1 MDEKYR
7 RAVDAAA
14 IFSETDLN
22 GRITYVNDQFC
33 AVSGYSREEL
43 LGQNHRLLNSGLH
56 SADFFAAMWRTI
68 ALGNIWKGE
77 ICNRAKDGSL
87 YWVDSTMVPVFDDA
101 TGRVHRYLS
110 IRFDISEKRQLLQS
124 LQWRVGHDV
133 LTGLPNRAFL
143 SDLLDQAL
151 EFSRHENIP
160 LAVCMLDLDGFKAVN
175 DGYGHAS
182 GDMLLVEVAKRLRD
196 IVRGEDVVARLA
208 GDEFVLV
215 LRYVRDL
222 QELRAALNRVLG
234 AISAPYTLHGKDIN
248 VFASIGVTL
257 FPHDNE
263 DAETLLRHADQ
274 AMYVAK
280 QRGRNRFHL
289 FDVSRD
295 QEVKVTHQTVER
307 VRQALAAGE
316 LRLHFQ
322 PKVNMRRGV
331 VVGFEALLR
340 WEHPQN
346 GMVPPREFLPLV
358 EDTDLII
365 DIGEWVM
372 DQVLSQLHRWQQAGQ
387 GWPVSIN
394 IAARHFQR
402 ADFVERLRQVL
413 ARHAQVAP
421 QMLDLEIVES
431 VAIENIQHVS
441 ACLQACQALGVQFSL
456 GDFGTGYSSLSYL
469 KRLRTQTIKIDKS
482 FVRDILNDRDDLA
495 LTTAVIGL
503 ARAFGRQVI
512 AEGLESVEHGELL
525 LRLGCEVA
533 QGYFIARPMPPGEVP
548 DWVARFVAPS
558 QWQALG
564 QTALNAPL
572 RLKPEPIKAP

>member
-14 IFSETDLN
+14 IFSETDLS

-33 AVSGYSREEL
+33 IISGYSREEL
-43 LGQNHRLLNSGLH
+43 IGQNHRLLNSGLH
-56 SADFFAAMWRTI
+56 SADFFATLWRTI
-68 ALGNIWKGE
+68 ALGSVWKGE

-87 YWVDSTMVPVFDDA
+87 YWVDSTMVPVLNDT
-101 TGRVHRYLS
+101 TGRVDRYLS
-110 IRFDISEKRQLLQS
+110 IRFDISEKRQLLHS

-151 EFSRHENIP
+151 EFSRQENIP

-182 GDMLLVEVAKRLRD
+182 GDLLLVEVAKRLRS

-222 QELRAALNRVLG
+222 PELRAALNRVLG
-234 AISAPYTLHGKDIN
+234 AISAPYSLHGKDVN
-248 VFASIGVTL
+248 VFASVGVTL

-263 DAETLLRHADQ
+263 NAETLLRHADQ

-295 QEVKVTHQTVER
+295 LEVKVTHQTVER

-316 LRLHFQ
+316 LRLYFQ
-322 PKVNMRRGV
+322 PKVNMRLGE

-346 GMVPPREFLPLV
+346 GLVLPREFLPLV
-358 EDTDLII
+358 EETDLII

-372 DQVLSQLHRWQQAGQ
+372 DQVLAQLHRWQQTGQ
-387 GWPVSIN
+387 GWPISIN

-402 ADFVERLRQVL
+402 ADFVERLGQVL

-421 QMLDLEIVES
+421 HLLDLEIVES
-431 VAIENIQHVS
+431 VAVENIQHVS

-482 FVRDILNDRDDLA
+482 FVRDIL
-495 LTTAVIGL
+495 
-503 ARAFGRQVI
+503 
-512 AEGLESVEHGELL
+512 
-525 LRLGCEVA
+525 
-533 QGYFIARPMPPGEVP
+533 
-548 DWVARFVAPS
+548 
-558 QWQALG
+558 
-564 QTALNAPL
+564 
-572 RLKPEPIKAP
+572 

>member
-14 IFSETDLN
+14 IFSETDLT

-33 AVSGYSREEL
+33 ALSGYSRDEL
-43 LGQNHRLLNSGLH
+43 IGQNHRVLNSGFH
-56 SADFFAAMWRTI
+56 PAEFFLGMWRTI
-68 ALGNIWKGE
+68 ALGNVWKGE

-87 YWVDSTMVPVFDDA
+87 FWVESTLVPVLDDV
-101 TGRVHRYLS
+101 TGRIHRYLA
-110 IRFDISEKRQLLQS
+110 IRFDISEKRQLLHS

-151 EFSRHENIP
+151 AFSRQENIP

-182 GDMLLVEVAKRLRD
+182 GDLLLVEVARRLRD

-222 QELRAALNRVLG
+222 PELRAALNRVLG
-234 AISAPYTLHGKDIN
+234 ALSAPYALQDKVLT
-248 VFASIGVTL
+248 VCASIGVTL

-280 QRGRNRFHL
+280 QSGRNRFHL
-289 FDVSRD
+289 FDVGRD
-295 QEVKVTHQTVER
+295 QEVKATHQTVER
-307 VRQALAAGE
+307 VRQALLAGE
-316 LRLHFQ
+316 LHLYYQ
-322 PKVNMRRGV
+322 PKVHMRSGE

-346 GMVPPREFLPLV
+346 GTVRAREFLPLV
-358 EDTDLII
+358 QETDLII
-365 DIGEWVM
+365 DIGEWVI
-372 DQVLSQLHRWQQAGQ
+372 DQVLLQLDRWQAAGKR
-387 GWPVSIN
+387 WPISVN

-402 ADFVERLRQVL
+402 ADFVERLGQLL

-421 QMLDLEIVES
+421 QRLDLEIVES

-441 ACLQACQALGVQFSL
+441 ACLQACQALGVRFSL

-469 KRLRTQTIKIDKS
+469 KRLRTQTIKIDRS
-482 FVRDILNDRDDLA
+482 FIRDILHDHDDLA

-512 AEGLESVEHGELL
+512 AEGLESIEHGELL
-525 LRLGCEVA
+525 LQLGCDVA
-533 QGYFIARPMPPGEVP
+533 QGYFIARPMPAADVPG
-548 DWVARFVAPS
+548 WVERFVVPP
-558 QWQALG
+558 QWQLPRSTG
-564 QTALNAPL
+564 KTDG
-572 RLKPEPIKAP
+572 

>member
-14 IFSETDLN
+14 IFSETDLD

-87 YWVDSTMVPVFDDA
+87 YWVDSTMVPVLDDA
-101 TGRVHRYLS
+101 TGRIHRYLS
-110 IRFDISEKRQLLQS
+110 IRFDISEKRQLLQT

-151 EFSRHENIP
+151 EFSRHEHIP

-222 QELRAALNRVLG
+222 PELRAALNRVLG

-248 VFASIGVTL
+248 VFASIGATL
-257 FPHDNE
+257 FPDDNE

-295 QEVKVTHQTVER
+295 QEVKATHQTVER
-307 VRQALAAGE
+307 VRQALVAGE

-402 ADFVERLRQVL
+402 ADFVDRLRQVL

-441 ACLQACQALGVQFSL
+441 ACLKACQALGVQFSL

-482 FVRDILNDRDDLA
+482 FVRDILIDHDDLA

-512 AEGLESVEHGELL
+512 AEGLESLEHGELL

-533 QGYFIARPMPPGEVP
+533 QGYFIGRPMPPGEVP
-548 DWVARFVAPS
+548 AWVAGFTAPS
-558 QWQALG
+558 QWQALDR
-564 QTALNAPL
+564 TA
-572 RLKPEPIKAP
+572 

>member
-1 MDEKYR
+1 MEEKYR

-14 IFSETDLN
+14 IFSETDLT

-33 AVSGYSREEL
+33 AVSGYSRDEL
-43 LGQNHRLLNSGLH
+43 LGQTHRLINSGVH
-56 SADFFAAMWRTI
+56 TADFFAGMWRTI
-68 ALGNIWKGE
+68 ALGNVWKGE

-87 YWVDSTMVPVFDDA
+87 YWVESTLVPVLDDA
-101 TGRVHRYLS
+101 TGRIDRYLS
-110 IRFDISEKRQLLQS
+110 IRFDISEKRQLLHS

-151 EFSRHENIP
+151 EFSRQENIP

-182 GDMLLVEVAKRLRD
+182 GDLLLVEVAKRLRD
-196 IVRGEDVVARLA
+196 IVRSEDVVARLA

-215 LRYVRDL
+215 LRYVCDVV
-222 QELRAALNRVLG
+222 ELRAALNRVLG
-234 AISAPYTLHGKDIN
+234 ALSAPYSLQDKTLN

-280 QRGRNRFHL
+280 QSGRNRFHV
-289 FDVSRD
+289 FDVFRD
-295 QEVKVTHQTVER
+295 QEVKATHQTVER

-316 LRLHFQ
+316 LRLYFQ
-322 PKVNMRRGV
+322 PKVNMRRGI

-340 WEHPQN
+340 WDHPQN
-346 GMVPPREFLPLV
+346 GTVSARDFLPAVV
-358 EDTDLII
+358 ETDLII
-365 DIGEWVM
+365 EIGEWVM
-372 DQVLSQLHRWQQAGQ
+372 DQVLLQLDRWQQAGQ
-387 GWPVSIN
+387 CWPVSVN

-402 ADFVERLRQVL
+402 ADFVDRLSMVL
-413 ARHAQVAP
+413 ACHARVAP

-441 ACLQACQALGVQFSL
+441 ACLEACQALGVQFSL

-482 FVRDILNDRDDLA
+482 FVRDILHDHDDLA

-512 AEGLESVEHGELL
+512 AEGLESIEHGELL
-525 LRLGCEVA
+525 LQLGCELA
-533 QGYFIARPMPPGEVP
+533 QGYFIARPMPADEVP
-548 DWVARFVAPS
+548 GWVASFVAPP
-558 QWQALG
+558 QWRVQG
-564 QTALNAPL
+564 FPT
-572 RLKPEPIKAP
+572 

>member
-14 IFSETDLN
+14 IFSETDVT

-33 AVSGYSREEL
+33 AVSGYSRDEL

-56 SADFFAAMWRTI
+56 PTEFFLNMWRTI
-68 ALGNIWKGE
+68 ALGNVWKGE

-87 YWVDSTMVPVFDDA
+87 FWVESTLVPVLDDI
-101 TGRVHRYLS
+101 TGRIHRFLA
-110 IRFDISEKRQLLQS
+110 IRFDISEKRQLLHS

-151 EFSRHENIP
+151 AFSRQENIP

-182 GDMLLVEVAKRLRD
+182 GDLLLVEVARRLRD

-222 QELRAALNRVLG
+222 PELRAALNRVLG
-234 AISAPYTLHGKDIN
+234 ALSAPYSVQGKALN

-257 FPHDNE
+257 FPHDDE

-280 QRGRNRFHL
+280 QSGRNRFHL
-289 FDVSRD
+289 FDVGRD
-295 QEVKVTHQTVER
+295 QEVKATHQTVER

-316 LRLHFQ
+316 LRLYYQ
-322 PKVNMRRGV
+322 PKVHMRHGV
-331 VVGFEALLR
+331 IVGFEALLR
-340 WEHPQN
+340 WEHPQK
-346 GMVPPREFLPLV
+346 GTIPAREFLPV
-358 EDTDLII
+358 VAQTDLII
-365 DIGEWVM
+365 DIGEWVI
-372 DQVLSQLHRWQQAGQ
+372 DQVLQQLGRWQVIGQ
-387 GWPVSIN
+387 GWPISVN

-402 ADFVERLRQVL
+402 ADFVDRLDQLL
-413 ARHAQVAP
+413 ARHAHVPP
-421 QMLDLEIVES
+421 QRLDLEIVES
-431 VAIENIQHVS
+431 VAVENIQHVS

-469 KRLRTQTIKIDKS
+469 KRLRTQTIKIDRS
-482 FVRDILNDRDDLA
+482 FIRDILHDHDDLA
-495 LTTAVIGL
+495 LTKAVIGL

-512 AEGLESVEHGELL
+512 AEGVESIEHGRMLL
-525 LRLGCEVA
+525 QLGCDIG
-533 QGYFIARPMPPGEVP
+533 QGYFIARPMPEDEVQR
-548 DWVARFVAPS
+548 WAEQYVAPRP
-558 QWQALG
+558 W
-564 QTALNAPL
+564 
-572 RLKPEPIKAP
+572 RLDEAVP

>member
-14 IFSETDLN
+14 IFSETDLT

-33 AVSGYSREEL
+33 AVSGYSRDEL

-56 SADFFAAMWRTI
+56 SADFFAGMWRTI
-68 ALGNIWKGE
+68 ALGNVWKGE
-77 ICNRAKDGSL
+77 ICNRAKNGSL
-87 YWVDSTMVPVFDDA
+87 YWVESTLVPLVDDA
-101 TGRVHRYLS
+101 TGRIHRYLA
-110 IRFDISEKRQLLQS
+110 IRFDISEKRQLLHS

-151 EFSRHENIP
+151 AFSREENIP

-182 GDMLLVEVAKRLRD
+182 GDLLLVEVAKRLRD

-215 LRYVRDL
+215 LRYVRDVP
-222 QELRAALNRVLG
+222 ELRAVLNRVLG
-234 AISAPYTLHGKDIN
+234 AISAPYQLRGKTLN
-248 VFASIGVTL
+248 VYASIGVTL
-257 FPHDNE
+257 FPNDNQ

-280 QRGRNRFHL
+280 QSGRNRFHL
-289 FDVSRD
+289 FDVFRD
-295 QEVKVTHQTVER
+295 REVKATHQTVER

-316 LRLHFQ
+316 LRVHFQ

-346 GMVPPREFLPLV
+346 GMVPAREFLPLV
-358 EDTDLII
+358 EETDLII

-372 DQVLSQLHRWQQAGQ
+372 DQVMMQLDRWQQAGQ
-387 GWPVSIN
+387 GWPISVN

-402 ADFVERLRQVL
+402 ADFVDRLRQVL
-413 ARHAQVAP
+413 ARHARVAP
-421 QMLDLEIVES
+421 QMLDLEIVEA

-456 GDFGTGYSSLSYL
+456 GDFGTGYSSLNYL

-482 FVRDILNDRDDLA
+482 FVRDILHDRDDLA

-512 AEGLESVEHGELL
+512 AEGLESIEHGELL
-525 LRLGCEVA
+525 LQLGCDVA
-533 QGYFIARPMPPGEVP
+533 QGCFIARPMPAVEVP
-548 DWVARFVAPS
+548 GWVEGFVAPP
-558 QWQALG
+558 QWQVDE
-564 QTALNAPL
+564 TV
-572 RLKPEPIKAP
+572 

>member
-14 IFSETDLN
+14 IFSETDLS

-33 AVSGYSREEL
+33 TISGYSREEL
-43 LGQNHRLLNSGLH
+43 IGQNHRLLNSGLH
-56 SADFFAAMWRTI
+56 SADFFASLWRTI
-68 ALGNIWKGE
+68 ALGSVWKGE

-87 YWVDSTMVPVFDDA
+87 YWVDSTMVPVLDDA

-110 IRFDISEKRQLLQS
+110 IRFDISEKRQLLHS

-151 EFSRHENIP
+151 EFSRKENIP

-182 GDMLLVEVAKRLRD
+182 GDLLLVEVAKRLRM

-222 QELRAALNRVLG
+222 PELRAALNRVLG
-234 AISAPYTLHGKDIN
+234 AISAPYSLHGKDIN

-257 FPHDNE
+257 FPYDNE

-295 QEVKVTHQTVER
+295 QEVKATHQTVER
-307 VRQALAAGE
+307 VRQALADGE
-316 LRLHFQ
+316 LCLHFQ
-322 PKVNMRRGV
+322 PKVNMRSGE

-346 GMVPPREFLPLV
+346 GLVPPREFLPLV
-358 EDTDLII
+358 EETDLII

-372 DQVLSQLHRWQQAGQ
+372 DQVLSQLQRWQQAGK

-402 ADFVERLRQVL
+402 VDFVERLQQVL
-413 ARHAQVAP
+413 ARHNQVAP
-421 QMLDLEIVES
+421 QLLDLEIVES
-431 VAIENIQHVS
+431 VAVENIQHVS

-482 FVRDILNDRDDLA
+482 FVRDILHDHDDLA

-512 AEGLESVEHGELL
+512 AEGLESIEHGQLL
-525 LRLGCEVA
+525 LSLGCEVA
-533 QGYFIARPMPPGEVP
+533 QGYFIARPMPPAEVP
-548 DWVARFVAPS
+548 GWVAGFIAPA
-558 QWQALG
+558 QWRELDQVG
-564 QTALNAPL
+564 
-572 RLKPEPIKAP
+572 

>member
-14 IFSETDLN
+14 IFSETDLS

-33 AVSGYSREEL
+33 AVSGYHRDEL

-56 SADFFAAMWRTI
+56 SADFFAGMWRTI
-68 ALGNIWKGE
+68 ALGNVWRGE
-77 ICNRAKDGSL
+77 ICNRAKDGTL
-87 YWVDSTMVPVFDDA
+87 YWVESTMVPVVDDA
-101 TGRVHRYLS
+101 SGLVDRYLS
-110 IRFDISEKRQLLQS
+110 IRFDVSEKRQLLHS

-143 SDLLDQAL
+143 ADLLDQAL
-151 EFSRHENIP
+151 EFSRQENIP

-182 GDMLLVEVAKRLRD
+182 GDLLLVEVAKRLRD
-196 IVRGEDVVARLA
+196 ILRGEDVVARLA

-215 LRYVRDL
+215 LRYVHDL
-222 QELRAALNRVLG
+222 SELRAALSRVLE
-234 AISAPYTLHGKDIN
+234 AISAPYSLHGKDIN

-257 FPHDNE
+257 FPDDNE
-263 DAETLLRHADQ
+263 DAEMLLRHADQ

-280 QRGRNRFHL
+280 QGGRNRFHV
-289 FDVSRD
+289 FDVTRD
-295 QEVKVTHQTVER
+295 QEVKATHQTVER
-307 VRQALAAGE
+307 VRQALVMGE
-316 LRLHFQ
+316 LRVHFQ
-322 PKVNMRRGV
+322 PKVNMRSGE

-340 WEHPQN
+340 WDHPEN
-346 GMVPPREFLPLV
+346 GMVSAREFLPPV
-358 EDTDLII
+358 EETDLII

-372 DQVLSQLHRWQQAGQ
+372 DQVLTQLLRWQQAGKR
-387 GWPVSIN
+387 WPVSIN

-402 ADFVERLRQVL
+402 ADFVDRLSQVL

-431 VAIENIQHVS
+431 VAVENIQHVS
-441 ACLQACQALGVQFSL
+441 VCLQACQALGVQFSL
-456 GDFGTGYSSLSYL
+456 GDFGTGYSSLSHL

-482 FVRDILNDRDDLA
+482 FVRDILIDRDDLA

-512 AEGLESVEHGELL
+512 AEGLESLEHGQLL
-525 LRLGCEVA
+525 LRLGCDVA
-533 QGYFIARPMPPGEVP
+533 QGYFIARPMPPAEVP
-548 DWVARFVAPS
+548 GWVEGFVAPA
-558 QWQALG
+558 QWQVLD
-564 QTALNAPL
+564 QTG
-572 RLKPEPIKAP
+572 

>member
-14 IFSETDLN
+14 IFSETDLS
-22 GRITYVNDQFC
+22 GRITHVNDQFC
-33 AVSGYSREEL
+33 AISGYSREEL
-43 LGQNHRLLNSGLH
+43 LGQNHRLLNSGTH
-56 SADFFAAMWRTI
+56 STEFFAGMWRTI
-68 ALGNIWKGE
+68 ALGNVWKGE
-77 ICNRAKDGSL
+77 ICNRAKNGSL
-87 YWVDSTMVPVFDDA
+87 YWVESTMVPVLDKA
-101 TGRVHRYLS
+101 TGRVERYLS
-110 IRFDISEKRQLLQS
+110 IRFDISEKRQLLHT

-151 EFSRHENIP
+151 EFSRQENIP

-175 DGYGHAS
+175 DGYGHAT
-182 GDMLLVEVAKRLRD
+182 GDLLLVEVAKRLRSV
-196 IVRGEDVVARLA
+196 IRAEDVVARLA

-222 QELRAALNRVLG
+222 PELRAALNRVLG
-234 AISAPYTLHGKDIN
+234 TISAPYALHGKDIN

-263 DAETLLRHADQ
+263 NAETLLRHADQ

-280 QRGRNRFHL
+280 QSGRKRFHL

-295 QEVKVTHQTVER
+295 REVKATHQTVER
-307 VRQALAAGE
+307 VRQALNNHE
-316 LRLHFQ
+316 LRLYFQ
-322 PKVNMRRGV
+322 PKVNMRQGE

-340 WEHPQN
+340 WKHPQN
-346 GMVPPREFLPLV
+346 GMLAARDFLPLI
-358 EDTDLII
+358 EETDLII

-372 DQVLSQLHRWQQAGQ
+372 DQVLLQLDLWRQAGHD
-387 GWPVSIN
+387 WPVSVN

-402 ADFVERLRQVL
+402 ADFVDRLKSAL
-413 ARHAQVAP
+413 ARHARVAP
-421 QMLDLEIVES
+421 QRLDLEIVES
-431 VAIENIQHVS
+431 VAIENIQHVGE
-441 ACLQACQALGVQFSL
+441 CLRACQALGVQFSL

-469 KRLRTQTIKIDKS
+469 KRLHTQTIKIDKS
-482 FVRDILNDRDDLA
+482 FVRDILHDGDDLA

-512 AEGLESVEHGELL
+512 AEGLESIEHGELL

-533 QGYFIARPMPPGEVP
+533 QGYFIARPMPSSEVP
-548 DWVARFVAPS
+548 GWVEGFVAPL
-558 QWQALG
+558 QWR
-564 QTALNAPL
+564 NC
-572 RLKPEPIKAP
+572 

>member
-87 YWVDSTMVPVFDDA
+87 YWVDSTMVPVLDDA

-402 ADFVERLRQVL
+402 TDFVERLRQVL

-558 QWQALG
+558 QWQTLG

>member
-14 IFSETDLN
+14 IFSETDLS

-33 AVSGYSREEL
+33 AISGYSREEL
-43 LGQNHRLLNSGLH
+43 IGQNHRLLNSGLH
-56 SADFFAAMWRTI
+56 SADFFATLWRTI
-68 ALGNIWKGE
+68 ALGDVWKGE

-87 YWVDSTMVPVFDDA
+87 YWVDSTMVPVLNDA
-101 TGRVHRYLS
+101 TGRVDRYLS
-110 IRFDISEKRQLLQS
+110 IRFDISEKRQLLHS

-151 EFSRHENIP
+151 EFSRKENIP

-182 GDMLLVEVAKRLRD
+182 GDLLLVEVAKRLRT

-222 QELRAALNRVLG
+222 PELRAALNRVLG
-234 AISAPYTLHGKDIN
+234 AISAPYSLHGKDIN

-257 FPHDNE
+257 FPYDNE

-295 QEVKVTHQTVER
+295 QEVKATHQTVER
-307 VRQALAAGE
+307 VRQALTAGE

-322 PKVNMRRGV
+322 PKVNMRRGE

-340 WEHPQN
+340 WQHPQN
-346 GMVPPREFLPLV
+346 GLVPPREFLPLV
-358 EDTDLII
+358 EETDLII

-372 DQVLSQLHRWQQAGQ
+372 DQVLAQLHRWQQVGQ
-387 GWPVSIN
+387 GWPISIN

-413 ARHAQVAP
+413 ARHAQVDP
-421 QMLDLEIVES
+421 QLLDLEIVES
-431 VAIENIQHVS
+431 VAVENIQHVS

-482 FVRDILNDRDDLA
+482 FVRDILHDRDDLA

-512 AEGLESVEHGELL
+512 AEGLESVEHGRLL
-525 LRLGCEVA
+525 LELGCEVA
-533 QGYFIARPMPPGEVP
+533 QGYFIAKPMPPAEVP
-548 DWVARFVAPS
+548 EWVAGFVAPVEWRELD
-558 QWQALG
+558 QVG
-564 QTALNAPL
+564 
-572 RLKPEPIKAP
+572 

>member
-14 IFSETDLN
+14 IFSETDLG

-33 AVSGYSREEL
+33 AISGYSREEL
-43 LGQNHRLLNSGLH
+43 IGQNHRLLNSGLH
-56 SADFFAAMWRTI
+56 SADFFATLWRTI
-68 ALGNIWKGE
+68 ALGSVWKGE

-87 YWVDSTMVPVFDDA
+87 YWVDSTMVPVLDDA

-110 IRFDISEKRQLLQS
+110 IRFDISEKRQLLHS

-151 EFSRHENIP
+151 EFSRKENIP

-182 GDMLLVEVAKRLRD
+182 GDLLLVEVAKRLRM

-222 QELRAALNRVLG
+222 PELRAALNRVLG
-234 AISAPYTLHGKDIN
+234 AISAPYSLHGKDVN

-257 FPHDNE
+257 FPYDNE

-295 QEVKVTHQTVER
+295 LEVKATHQTVER

-316 LRLHFQ
+316 LCLHFQ
-322 PKVNMRRGV
+322 PKVNMRSGE

-340 WEHPQN
+340 WEHPEK
-346 GMVPPREFLPLV
+346 GLVPPREFLPLV
-358 EDTDLII
+358 EETDLIV

-372 DQVLSQLHRWQQAGQ
+372 DQVLGQLQRWQQAGQ
-387 GWPVSIN
+387 GWPISIN

-402 ADFVERLRQVL
+402 VDFVERLRQVL

-421 QMLDLEIVES
+421 QLLDLEIVES
-431 VAIENIQHVS
+431 VAVENIQHVS

-482 FVRDILNDRDDLA
+482 FVRDILHDRDDLA

-512 AEGLESVEHGELL
+512 AEGLESIEHGQLL
-525 LRLGCEVA
+525 LRLGCEIA
-533 QGYFIARPMPPGEVP
+533 QGYFIARPMPPADVP
-548 DWVARFVAPS
+548 GWVAGFVAPL
-558 QWQALG
+558 QWRELDLVG
-564 QTALNAPL
+564 
-572 RLKPEPIKAP
+572 

>member
-14 IFSETDLN
+14 IFSETDLD

-87 YWVDSTMVPVFDDA
+87 YWVDSTMVPVLDDA

-222 QELRAALNRVLG
+222 PELCAALNRVLG
-234 AISAPYTLHGKDIN
+234 AISAPYTLHGKAIN

-548 DWVARFVAPS
+548 AWVAGFVAPS
-558 QWQALG
+558 QWQTLG
-564 QTALNAPL
+564 QTALNAPV
-572 RLKPEPIKAP
+572 RL

>member
-14 IFSETDLN
+14 IFSETDLT

-33 AVSGYSREEL
+33 AVSGYSRDEL

-56 SADFFAAMWRTI
+56 SADFFAGMWHTI
-68 ALGNIWKGE
+68 ALGNVWKGE
-77 ICNRAKDGSL
+77 ICNRAKNGSL
-87 YWVDSTMVPVFDDA
+87 YWVESTLVPLLDDA
-101 TGRVHRYLS
+101 TGRIHRYLA
-110 IRFDISEKRQLLQS
+110 IRFDISEKRQLLHS

-151 EFSRHENIP
+151 AFSREENIP

-182 GDMLLVEVAKRLRD
+182 GDLLLVEVAKRLRD

-215 LRYVRDL
+215 LRYVRDVP
-222 QELRAALNRVLG
+222 ELRAALNRVLG
-234 AISAPYTLHGKDIN
+234 AISAPYQLRGKTLN

-257 FPHDNE
+257 FPDDNQ

-280 QRGRNRFHL
+280 QSGRNRFHL
-289 FDVSRD
+289 FDVFRD
-295 QEVKVTHQTVER
+295 REVKATHQTVER

-316 LRLHFQ
+316 LRVHFQ
-322 PKVNMRRGV
+322 PKVNMRLGV

-346 GMVPPREFLPLV
+346 GMVPAREFLPLV
-358 EDTDLII
+358 EETDLII

-372 DQVLSQLHRWQQAGQ
+372 DQVMMQLDRWQQAGQ
-387 GWPVSIN
+387 GWPISVN

-402 ADFVERLRQVL
+402 ADFVDRLRQVL
-413 ARHAQVAP
+413 ARHAGVAP

-456 GDFGTGYSSLSYL
+456 GDFGTGYSSLNYL

-482 FVRDILNDRDDLA
+482 FIRDILHDRDDLA

-512 AEGLESVEHGELL
+512 AEGLESIEHGELL
-525 LRLGCEVA
+525 MQLGCDVA
-533 QGYFIARPMPPGEVP
+533 QGYFIARPMPAVDVPG
-548 DWVARFVAPS
+548 WVKGFVAPS
-558 QWQALG
+558 QWRALD
-564 QTALNAPL
+564 QTA
-572 RLKPEPIKAP
+572 

>member
-14 IFSETDLN
+14 IFSETDLS

-56 SADFFAAMWRTI
+56 SAEFFAGLWRTI
-68 ALGNIWKGE
+68 AQGSVWKGE

-87 YWVDSTMVPVFDDA
+87 YWVESTMVPVLDDA
-101 TGRVHRYLS
+101 TGKVDRYLS
-110 IRFDISEKRQLLQS
+110 IRFDISEKRQLLHS

-151 EFSRHENIP
+151 EFSRQENIP
-160 LAVCMLDLDGFKAVN
+160 LAVCMVDLDGFKAVN

-182 GDMLLVEVAKRLRD
+182 GDLLLVEVAKRLRS

-222 QELRAALNRVLG
+222 PELRAALNRVLG
-234 AISAPYTLHGKDIN
+234 AISAPYTLHGKELN

-263 DAETLLRHADQ
+263 DAGTLLRHADQ
-274 AMYVAK
+274 AMYLAK
-280 QRGRNRFHL
+280 QGGRNRFHL
-289 FDVSRD
+289 FDVIRD
-295 QEVKVTHQTVER
+295 REVKVTHQTIER
-307 VRQALAAGE
+307 VRQALLAGE

-322 PKVNMRRGV
+322 PRVNMRRGE
-331 VVGFEALLR
+331 VVGFQAVLR
-340 WEHPQN
+340 WEHPQD
-346 GMVPPREFLPLV
+346 GMVPSRNFLPLV
-358 EDTDLII
+358 EETDLII

-372 DQVLSQLHRWQQAGQ
+372 DQVLLQMHRWHQGGQ

-402 ADFVERLRQVL
+402 ADFVDRLGEML
-413 ARHAQVAP
+413 ARHAGVAP

-431 VAIENIQHVS
+431 VAVENIQHVS
-441 ACLQACQALGVQFSL
+441 TCLQACQALGVQFSL

-482 FVRDILNDRDDLA
+482 FVRDILHDRDDLA

-512 AEGLESVEHGELL
+512 AEGLDSIEQGELL
-525 LRLGCEVA
+525 LRLGCDVA
-533 QGYFIARPMPPGEVP
+533 QGHCIARPMPPAEVP
-548 DWVARFVAPS
+548 AWVQGYVAPL
-558 QWQALG
+558 QWRVLQ
-564 QTALNAPL
+564 QTA
-572 RLKPEPIKAP
+572 

>member
-14 IFSETDLN
+14 IFSETDLD

-87 YWVDSTMVPVFDDA
+87 YWVDSTMVPVLDDA

-280 QRGRNRFHL
+280 QSGRNRFHL

-295 QEVKVTHQTVER
+295 QEVKATHQTVER
-307 VRQALAAGE
+307 VRQALVAGE

-402 ADFVERLRQVL
+402 ADFVARLKQVL

-482 FVRDILNDRDDLA
+482 FVRDILIDRDDLA

-533 QGYFIARPMPPGEVP
+533 QGYFIARPMPPAEVP
-548 DWVARFVAPS
+548 GWVAGFVAPS
-558 QWQALG
+558 QWQTLG
-564 QTALNAPL
+564 QTA
-572 RLKPEPIKAP
+572 

>member
-87 YWVDSTMVPVFDDA
+87 YWVDSTMVPVLDDS

-222 QELRAALNRVLG
+222 TELRAALNRVLG

-280 QRGRNRFHL
+280 QSGRNRFHL

-295 QEVKVTHQTVER
+295 QEVKATHQTVER
-307 VRQALAAGE
+307 VRQALVAGE

-340 WEHPQN
+340 WQHPQN

-387 GWPVSIN
+387 GWPISIN

-402 ADFVERLRQVL
+402 ADFVDRLRQVL

-548 DWVARFVAPS
+548 GWVAGFVAPS
-558 QWQALG
+558 QWQTLG
-564 QTALNAPL
+564 QTA
-572 RLKPEPIKAP
+572 

>member
-14 IFSETDLN
+14 IFSETDLS

-56 SADFFAAMWRTI
+56 SAEFFTGLWRTI
-68 ALGNIWKGE
+68 ALGSVWKGE

-87 YWVDSTMVPVFDDA
+87 YWVESTMVPVLDDA
-101 TGRVHRYLS
+101 TGKVDRYLS
-110 IRFDISEKRQLLQS
+110 IRFDISEKRQLLHS

-151 EFSRHENIP
+151 EFSRQENIP

-182 GDMLLVEVAKRLRD
+182 GDLLLVEVAKRLRS

-222 QELRAALNRVLG
+222 PEMRAALNRVLG
-234 AISAPYTLHGKDIN
+234 AISAPYTLLGKELN

-274 AMYVAK
+274 AMYLAK
-280 QRGRNRFHL
+280 QGGRNRFHL
-289 FDVSRD
+289 YDVYRD
-295 QEVKVTHQTVER
+295 REVKVTHQTIER
-307 VRQALAAGE
+307 VRQGLLAGE

-322 PKVNMRRGV
+322 PRVSMRRGE
-331 VVGFEALLR
+331 VVGFQAVLR
-340 WEHPQN
+340 WEHPED
-346 GMVPPREFLPLV
+346 GRVPSRNFLPLV
-358 EDTDLII
+358 EETDLII

-402 ADFVERLRQVL
+402 ADFVDRLGEML

-431 VAIENIQHVS
+431 VAVENIQHVS
-441 ACLQACQALGVQFSL
+441 ACLQACQALGVRFSL

-482 FVRDILNDRDDLA
+482 FVRDILHDRDDLA

-503 ARAFGRQVI
+503 ARAFGRQVV
-512 AEGLESVEHGELL
+512 AEGLDSIEQGELL
-525 LRLGCEVA
+525 MRLGCDVA
-533 QGYFIARPMPPGEVP
+533 QGHCIARPMPPEEVTG
-548 DWVARFVAPS
+548 WVQGYVAPL
-558 QWQALG
+558 QWRVQQ
-564 QTALNAPL
+564 QTA
-572 RLKPEPIKAP
+572 

>member
-14 IFSETDLN
+14 IFSETDLT

-33 AVSGYSREEL
+33 AVSGYSRDEL

-56 SADFFAAMWRTI
+56 SADFFAGMWRTI
-68 ALGNIWKGE
+68 ALGNVWKGE
-77 ICNRAKDGSL
+77 ICNRAKNGSL
-87 YWVDSTMVPVFDDA
+87 YWVESTLVPLLDDA
-101 TGRVHRYLS
+101 TGRIHRYLA
-110 IRFDISEKRQLLQS
+110 IRFDISEKRQLLHS

-151 EFSRHENIP
+151 AFSREENIP

-182 GDMLLVEVAKRLRD
+182 GDLLLVEVAKRLRD

-215 LRYVRDL
+215 LRYMRDVPDV
-222 QELRAALNRVLG
+222 RAALNRVLG
-234 AISAPYTLHGKDIN
+234 AISAPYLLRGKALN

-257 FPHDNE
+257 YPDDNQ

-280 QRGRNRFHL
+280 QSGRNRFHL
-289 FDVSRD
+289 FDALRD
-295 QEVKVTHQTVER
+295 REVKATHQTVER

-316 LRLHFQ
+316 LRVHFQ

-346 GMVPPREFLPLV
+346 GMVPAREFLPLV
-358 EDTDLII
+358 EETDLII

-372 DQVLSQLHRWQQAGQ
+372 DQVMMQLDRWQQAGQ
-387 GWPVSIN
+387 GWPISVN

-402 ADFVERLRQVL
+402 ADFVDRLRRVL
-413 ARHAQVAP
+413 DRHARVAP
-421 QMLDLEIVES
+421 QMLDLEIVEA

-456 GDFGTGYSSLSYL
+456 GDFGTGYSSLNYL

-482 FVRDILNDRDDLA
+482 FIRDILHDRDDLA
-495 LTTAVIGL
+495 LTAAVIGL

-512 AEGLESVEHGELL
+512 AEGLESIEHGELL
-525 LRLGCEVA
+525 LQLGCDVA
-533 QGYFIARPMPPGEVP
+533 QGYFIARPMPAVEVP
-548 DWVARFVAPS
+548 GWVEGFVAPP
-558 QWQALG
+558 QWRVDE
-564 QTALNAPL
+564 TV
-572 RLKPEPIKAP
+572 

>member
-22 GRITYVNDQFC
+22 GQITYVNDQFC

-87 YWVDSTMVPVFDDA
+87 YWVDSTMVPVLDDA
-101 TGRVHRYLS
+101 TGHVHRYLS

-222 QELRAALNRVLG
+222 TELRAALNRVLG

-280 QRGRNRFHL
+280 QSGRNRFHL

-295 QEVKVTHQTVER
+295 QEVKATHQTVER
-307 VRQALAAGE
+307 VRQALVAGE

-387 GWPVSIN
+387 GWPISIN

-402 ADFVERLRQVL
+402 ADFVDRLRQVL

-525 LRLGCEVA
+525 LQLGCEVA

-548 DWVARFVAPS
+548 DWVAGFIAPS
-558 QWQALG
+558 QWQTLG
-564 QTALNAPL
+564 QTA
-572 RLKPEPIKAP
+572 

>member
-14 IFSETDLN
+14 IFSETDLT
-22 GRITYVNDQFC
+22 GRITHVNDQFC

-43 LGQNHRLLNSGLH
+43 LGQNHRLLNSGMH
-56 SADFFAAMWRTI
+56 SAEFFAGMWRSI
-68 ALGNIWKGE
+68 ALGNVWKGE

-87 YWVDSTMVPVFDDA
+87 YWVESTMVPILDEA
-101 TGRVHRYLS
+101 TGRVERYLS
-110 IRFDISEKRQLLQS
+110 IRFDISEKRQLLHS

-151 EFSRHENIP
+151 EFSRLENIP

-182 GDMLLVEVAKRLRD
+182 GDLLLVEVAKRLRG

-222 QELRAALNRVLG
+222 PELRAALNRVLG
-234 AISAPYTLHGKDIN
+234 AISAPYSLNGKDIH

-280 QRGRNRFHL
+280 QSGRKRFHL

-295 QEVKVTHQTVER
+295 REVKATHQTVEQ
-307 VRQALAAGE
+307 VRRALACGE

-322 PKVNMRRGV
+322 PKVDMRRGE

-346 GMVPPREFLPLV
+346 GIVPAREFLPLV
-358 EDTDLII
+358 EETDLII

-372 DQVLSQLHRWQQAGQ
+372 DQVLAQLDQWRQAGHD
-387 GWPVSIN
+387 WPVSVN

-402 ADFVERLRQVL
+402 ADFVDRLKNVL
-413 ARHAQVAP
+413 ARHAGVAP
-421 QMLDLEIVES
+421 QRLDLEIVES

-441 ACLQACQALGVQFSL
+441 DCLQACQALGVQFSL

-469 KRLRTQTIKIDKS
+469 KRLRTQTIKIDKT
-482 FVRDILNDRDDLA
+482 FVRDILHDSDDLA
-495 LTTAVIGL
+495 LTTAIIGL

-525 LRLGCEVA
+525 LRLGCDVA
-533 QGYFIARPMPPGEVP
+533 QGYFIARPMPSTDVPG
-548 DWVARFVAPS
+548 WVAAFVTPP
-558 QWQALG
+558 QWQAPDLLK
-564 QTALNAPL
+564 TAG
-572 RLKPEPIKAP
+572 

>member
-87 YWVDSTMVPVFDDA
+87 YWVDSTMVPVLDDA

-280 QRGRNRFHL
+280 QSGRNRFHL

-295 QEVKVTHQTVER
+295 QEVKATHQTVER

-533 QGYFIARPMPPGEVP
+533 QGYFISRPMPPAEVP
-548 DWVARFVAPS
+548 AWVAGFIAPS
-558 QWQALG
+558 QWQTLG
-564 QTALNAPL
+564 QTA
-572 RLKPEPIKAP
+572 

>member
-14 IFSETDLN
+14 IFSETDLS
-22 GRITYVNDQFC
+22 GRITHVNDQFC
-33 AVSGYSREEL
+33 AVSGYSRDEL
-43 LGQNHRLLNSGLH
+43 LGQNHRLLNSGVH
-56 SADFFAAMWRTI
+56 TAEFFAGMWRTI
-68 ALGNIWKGE
+68 ALGEVWKGD

-87 YWVDSTMVPVFDDA
+87 YWVESTMVPVLNDV
-101 TGRVHRYLS
+101 TGRVDRYLS
-110 IRFDISEKRQLLQS
+110 IRFDISEKRQLLHS

-151 EFSRHENIP
+151 EFSRRENIP

-182 GDMLLVEVAKRLRD
+182 GDQLLVEVAKRLRQ

-222 QELRAALNRVLG
+222 PELRAALNRVLG

-257 FPHDNE
+257 FPFDNE

-295 QEVKVTHQTVER
+295 QEVKATHQTVER
-307 VRQALAAGE
+307 VRQALAADE
-316 LRLHFQ
+316 LCLHFQ
-322 PKVNMRRGV
+322 PKVNMRLGV

-346 GMVPPREFLPLV
+346 GLVPARDFLPLV
-358 EDTDLII
+358 AETDLIV

-372 DQVLSQLHRWQQAGQ
+372 DQVLTQLHRWQQAGQ
-387 GWPVSIN
+387 SWPISIN
-394 IAARHFQR
+394 VAARHFQR
-402 ADFVERLRQVL
+402 ADFVGRLRHVL
-413 ARHAQVAP
+413 ARHADVAP

-482 FVRDILNDRDDLA
+482 FVRDILDDRDDLA

-512 AEGLESVEHGELL
+512 AEGLQSIEHGELL

-533 QGYFIARPMPPGEVP
+533 QGNFIARPMPPADVP
-548 DWVARFVAPS
+548 AWVAGFVAPV
-558 QWQALG
+558 QWQALDRVG
-564 QTALNAPL
+564 
-572 RLKPEPIKAP
+572 

>member
-14 IFSETDLN
+14 IFSETDLD

-87 YWVDSTMVPVFDDA
+87 YWVDSTMVPVLDDA

-222 QELRAALNRVLG
+222 PELCAALNRVLG
-234 AISAPYTLHGKDIN
+234 AISAPYTLHGKGIN

-280 QRGRNRFHL
+280 QSGRNRFHL

-295 QEVKVTHQTVER
+295 QEVKATHQTVER

-548 DWVARFVAPS
+548 AWVAGFVAPL
-558 QWQALG
+558 QWQALE
-564 QTALNAPL
+564 QTA
-572 RLKPEPIKAP
+572 

>member
-14 IFSETDLN
+14 IFSETDLS

-56 SADFFAAMWRTI
+56 SAEFFTGLWRTI
-68 ALGNIWKGE
+68 ALGSVWKGE

-87 YWVDSTMVPVFDDA
+87 YWVESTMVPVLDDA
-101 TGRVHRYLS
+101 TGKVDRYLS
-110 IRFDISEKRQLLQS
+110 IRFDISEKRQLLHS

-151 EFSRHENIP
+151 EFSRQENIP

-182 GDMLLVEVAKRLRD
+182 GDLLLVEVAKRLRS

-222 QELRAALNRVLG
+222 PEMRAALNRVLG
-234 AISAPYTLHGKDIN
+234 AISAPYTLLGKELN

-274 AMYVAK
+274 AMYLAK
-280 QRGRNRFHL
+280 QGGRNRFHL
-289 FDVSRD
+289 YDVYRD
-295 QEVKVTHQTVER
+295 REVKVTHQTIER
-307 VRQALAAGE
+307 VRQGLLAGE

-322 PKVNMRRGV
+322 PRVSMRRGE
-331 VVGFEALLR
+331 VVGFQAVLR
-340 WEHPQN
+340 WEHPED
-346 GMVPPREFLPLV
+346 GRVPSRNFLPLV
-358 EDTDLII
+358 EETDLII

-402 ADFVERLRQVL
+402 ADFVDRLGEML

-431 VAIENIQHVS
+431 VAVENIQHVS
-441 ACLQACQALGVQFSL
+441 ACLQACQALGVRFSL

-482 FVRDILNDRDDLA
+482 FVRDILHDRDDLA

-503 ARAFGRQVI
+503 ARAFGRQVV
-512 AEGLESVEHGELL
+512 AEGLDSIEQGELL
-525 LRLGCEVA
+525 MRLGCDVA
-533 QGYFIARPMPPGEVP
+533 QGHCIARPMPPEEVSA
-548 DWVARFVAPS
+548 WVQGYVAPL
-558 QWQALG
+558 QWRVQQ
-564 QTALNAPL
+564 QTA
-572 RLKPEPIKAP
+572 

>member
-14 IFSETDLN
+14 IFSETDLS
-22 GRITYVNDQFC
+22 GRITHVNDQFC

-43 LGQNHRLLNSGLH
+43 LGQNHRMLNSGMH
-56 SADFFAAMWRTI
+56 ATEFFVEMWRTI
-68 ALGNIWKGE
+68 ALGQIWKGE

-87 YWVDSTMVPVFDDA
+87 YWVDSTMVPVIDSA
-101 TGRVHRYLS
+101 TGRVERYLS
-110 IRFDISEKRQLLQS
+110 IRFDISEKRQLLHS

-151 EFSRHENIP
+151 EFSRQENIA

-175 DGYGHAS
+175 DGYGHAT
-182 GDMLLVEVAKRLRD
+182 GDLLLVEVAKRLRN

-215 LRYVRDL
+215 LRYVHDL
-222 QELRAALNRVLG
+222 PQLRAALNRVLG
-234 AISAPYTLHGKDIN
+234 AISVPYSLHGKDIH

-257 FPHDNE
+257 FPDDNE
-263 DAETLLRHADQ
+263 DAGTLLRHADQ

-280 QRGRNRFHL
+280 QSGRKRFHI
-289 FDVSRD
+289 FDVTRD
-295 QEVKVTHQTVER
+295 REVKATHETVER
-307 VRQALAAGE
+307 VRQALVDGE

-322 PKVNMRRGV
+322 PKVNMRRGR

-346 GMVPPREFLPLV
+346 GLVRAWEFLPQV
-358 EDTDLII
+358 EETDLII
-365 DIGEWVM
+365 DIGEWVI
-372 DQVLSQLHRWQQAGQ
+372 DQVLAQLDRWQQDGHD
-387 GWPVSIN
+387 WPVSIN

-402 ADFVERLRQVL
+402 ADFVERLQNLL
-413 ARHAQVAP
+413 ARHDRVAP
-421 QMLDLEIVES
+421 QRLDLEIVES
-431 VAIENIQHVS
+431 VAVENIQHVS

-482 FVRDILNDRDDLA
+482 FVRDIVHDGDDLA

-503 ARAFGRQVI
+503 ARAFGRQVV
-512 AEGLESVEHGELL
+512 AEGVESIEHGELL
-525 LRLGCEVA
+525 LHLGCEVA
-533 QGYFIARPMPPGEVP
+533 QGDFIAQPMPAVDVPG
-548 DWVARFVAPS
+548 WVAGFVAPA
-558 QWQALG
+558 QWRVAQATGHGLAS
-564 QTALNAPL
+564 ALP
-572 RLKPEPIKAP
+572 PM

>member
-14 IFSETDLN
+14 IFSETDLS

-33 AVSGYSREEL
+33 AISGYSREEL

-56 SADFFAAMWRTI
+56 SAEFFAGLWRTI
-68 ALGNIWKGE
+68 ALGSVWKGE

-87 YWVDSTMVPVFDDA
+87 YWVESTMVPVLDDA
-101 TGRVHRYLS
+101 TGRVDRYLS
-110 IRFDISEKRQLLQS
+110 IRFDISEKRQLLHS

-151 EFSRHENIP
+151 EFSRQENIP

-182 GDMLLVEVAKRLRD
+182 GDLLLVEVAKRLRS

-222 QELRAALNRVLG
+222 PEMRAALNRVLG
-234 AISAPYTLHGKDIN
+234 AISAPYTLLGKELN

-274 AMYVAK
+274 AMYLAK
-280 QRGRNRFHL
+280 QGGRNRFHL
-289 FDVSRD
+289 YDVYRD
-295 QEVKVTHQTVER
+295 REVKVTHQTIER
-307 VRQALAAGE
+307 VRQALLAGE

-322 PKVNMRRGV
+322 PRVSMRRGE
-331 VVGFEALLR
+331 VVGFQAVLR
-340 WEHPQN
+340 WEHPED
-346 GMVPPREFLPLV
+346 GRVPSRNFLPLV
-358 EDTDLII
+358 EETDLII

-402 ADFVERLRQVL
+402 ADFVDRLGEML

-431 VAIENIQHVS
+431 VAVENIQHVS
-441 ACLQACQALGVQFSL
+441 ACLQACQALGVRFSL

-482 FVRDILNDRDDLA
+482 FVRDILHDRDDLA

-503 ARAFGRQVI
+503 ARAFGRQVV
-512 AEGLESVEHGELL
+512 AEGLDSIEQGELL
-525 LRLGCEVA
+525 MRLGCDVA
-533 QGYFIARPMPPGEVP
+533 QGHCIARPMPPEEVTG
-548 DWVARFVAPS
+548 WVQGYVAPL
-558 QWQALG
+558 QWRVLQQSA
-564 QTALNAPL
+564 
-572 RLKPEPIKAP
+572 

>member
-14 IFSETDLN
+14 IFSETDLS

-56 SADFFAAMWRTI
+56 SAEFFTGLWRTI
-68 ALGNIWKGE
+68 ALGSVWKGE

-87 YWVDSTMVPVFDDA
+87 YWVESTMVPVLDDA
-101 TGRVHRYLS
+101 TGKVDRYLS
-110 IRFDISEKRQLLQS
+110 IRFDISEKRQLLHS

-151 EFSRHENIP
+151 EFSRQENIP

-182 GDMLLVEVAKRLRD
+182 GDLLLVEVAKRLRS

-222 QELRAALNRVLG
+222 PEMRAALNRVLG
-234 AISAPYTLHGKDIN
+234 AISAPYTLLGKELN

-274 AMYVAK
+274 AMYLAK
-280 QRGRNRFHL
+280 QGGRNRFHL
-289 FDVSRD
+289 YDVYRD
-295 QEVKVTHQTVER
+295 REVKVTHQTIER
-307 VRQALAAGE
+307 VRQGLLAGE

-322 PKVNMRRGV
+322 PRVSMRRGE
-331 VVGFEALLR
+331 VVGFQAVLR
-340 WEHPQN
+340 WEHPED
-346 GMVPPREFLPLV
+346 GRVPSRNFLPLV
-358 EDTDLII
+358 EETDLII

-402 ADFVERLRQVL
+402 ADFVDRLGEML

-431 VAIENIQHVS
+431 VAVENIQHVS
-441 ACLQACQALGVQFSL
+441 ACLQACQALGVRFSL

-482 FVRDILNDRDDLA
+482 FVRDILHDRDDLA

-503 ARAFGRQVI
+503 ARAFGRQVV
-512 AEGLESVEHGELL
+512 AEGLDSIEQGELL
-525 LRLGCEVA
+525 MRLGCDVA
-533 QGYFIARPMPPGEVP
+533 QGHCIARPMPPEEVSA
-548 DWVARFVAPS
+548 WVQGYVAPL
-558 QWQALG
+558 QWRVQ
-564 QTALNAPL
+564 QTA
-572 RLKPEPIKAP
+572 